1 MKINNVIIA
10 PVLTEKA
17 TNMTKDKVYMFEV
30 NAKANKFQIKNI
42 LEKIY
47 KVKVGGIRVM
57 IRKGKPRRIGRR
69 MVTKK
74 LASKKIA
81 FVKLIEG
88 KIDLFPQA

>member
-1 MKINNVIIA
+1 MNIKEVIIN

-17 TNMTKDKVYMFEV
+17 TDLAKNQVYMFSV
-30 NAKANKFQIKNI
+30 NLKAKKPQIKTV

-47 KVKVGGIRVM
+47 KVKVSSVRIL
-57 IRKGKPRRIGRR
+57 IRKGKSKRSGRK

-74 LASKKIA
+74 LPDRKIA
-81 FVKLIEG
+81 YIKLKEG